1 LFFEGVSRNNPDT
14 FYRGEIPS
22 RLERLESRYSMINT
36 NTEDTKPEFDM
47 EEMFEQARPTLPRQL
62 DDEDI
67 RIFIGEREQCL

>member
-1 LFFEGVSRNNPDT
+1 
-14 FYRGEIPS
+14 
-22 RLERLESRYSMINT
+22 MINT